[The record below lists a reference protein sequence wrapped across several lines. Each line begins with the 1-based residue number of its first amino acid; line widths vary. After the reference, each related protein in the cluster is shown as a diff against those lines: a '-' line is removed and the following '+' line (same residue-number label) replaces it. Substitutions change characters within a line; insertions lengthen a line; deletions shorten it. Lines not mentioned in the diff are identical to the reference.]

1 MSKPDNVSLT
11 CGADQWARPNTEDYF
26 RAWNSIGVESNLQ
39 PEEGNTNGAI
49 YSPMCLDAKNQSRST
64 AASAHFRSL
73 VGKRPNYHLVP
84 GHAVTKIGFDKESM
98 TANSVSFMN
107 RSGNGTT
114 YTISARHEV
123 ILAAGAV
130 HSPQLLQLSGIGPRS
145 LLEPLGIPTL
155 VDLPGVGH
163 NFQDQPSFFMSY
175 NYSNYPYPSPDWL
188 DSNETWAEEQLE
200 LYYQNR
206 TGPYTITY
214 RSGSIVTFLPL
225 DDIVP
230 NARHLLKSFSPS
242 SSNSDLSSLLPPS
255 ARSSPSLL
263 AGYQHQLTALLHSL
277 SSRRVTVHETAFG
290 GGNTVPFAIVKPLS
304 RGAVLINSTSP
315 FSAPV
320 FDYNTFAH
328 PLDMAVAVASLR
340 ITRKFMAA
348 GPMREGVG
356 AMEVFPGANVTT
368 DAQIEEAIRNAA
380 SSTWAHP
387 VGTASMM
394 PRRLGGVV
402 DPRLC
407 VYGTSGLR
415 VVDASV
421 MPLVPGTH
429 TASPVFAVAEKAADL
444 IRFTRC
450 QGGEG
455 EDNEEE
461 KDEYDD

>member
-1 MSKPDNVSLT
+1 MS
-11 CGADQWARPNTEDYF
+11 
-26 RAWNSIGVESNLQ
+26 
-39 PEEGNTNGAI
+39 
-49 YSPMCLDAKNQSRST
+49 LDAKNQSRST
-64 AASAHFRSL
+64 AASAHFRPFI
-73 VGKRPNYHLVP
+73 GRRPNYHLVP
-84 GHAVTKIGFDKESM
+84 GHTVTKIGFDKESM

-114 YTISARHEV
+114 YTISAQHEV
-123 ILAAGAV
+123 VLAAGAV
-130 HSPQLLQLSGIGPRS
+130 HSPQILQLSGIGPRS
-145 LLEPLGIPTL
+145 LLEPLRIPTV

-188 DSNETWAEEQLE
+188 DSNKTWAEEQLKV
-200 LYYQNR
+200 YYQNR

-230 NARHLLKSFSPS
+230 NAGEVLESSYPS
-242 SSNSDLSSLLPPS
+242 SSDSDLCSLLLPS
-255 ARSSPSLL
+255 ACSSPSLL
-263 AGYQHQLTALLHSL
+263 AGYRQQVTALLRSL
-277 SSRRVTVHETAFG
+277 SSPNVTVHETAFG

-315 FSAPV
+315 FSPPV

-328 PLDMAVAVASLR
+328 PLDMAVAIASLR

-348 GPMREGVG
+348 GPMQEVG
-356 AMEVFPGANVTT
+356 AMEVFPGADVST
-368 DAQIEEAIRNAA
+368 DAQIEEAIRTAA

-387 VGTASMM
+387 VGTVSMM

-407 VYGTSGLR
+407 VYGISGLR

-429 TASPVFAVAEKAADL
+429 TASPVYAVAEKAADL
-444 IRFTRC
+444 IKFTRC
-450 QGGEG
+450 QGGDG
-455 EDNEEE
+455 DDDGDDED
-461 KDEYDD
+461 DEYDD